1 MASAHHQEEM
11 EEGNGSHERIQED
24 ADRKK
29 AIQELNDLRSILLE
43 AGIGVSMSDD
53 APPPPVVPPVVP
65 PSAPPFEPEPSH
77 AVTSKVGPVP
87 HIDYL
92 LPKREHEGA
101 SVPMP
106 RNSLISGQS
115 GGSVDIDIKS
125 IFDVELSAN
134 GLGGGLGQEGWHKL
148 DNLLI
153 NADFVIDSAEL

>member
-11 EEGNGSHERIQED
+11 EEGSFREETED

-29 AIQELNDLRSILLE
+29 AIQELNDLRSMLLE

-77 AVTSKVGPVP
+77 AVASKVGPVP

-92 LPKREHEGA
+92 LPKSEREGA

-134 GLGGGLGQEGWHKL
+134 GLGGGLGHEGWHKL